1 MFDYLETVLAQN
13 IVFYFQDRTNGRE
26 ELVCAREEGLLV
38 IKKL

>member
-13 IVFYFQDRTNGRE
+13 IVFYFQDRKSGRE
-26 ELVCAREEGLLV
+26 ELVCEEGLLV